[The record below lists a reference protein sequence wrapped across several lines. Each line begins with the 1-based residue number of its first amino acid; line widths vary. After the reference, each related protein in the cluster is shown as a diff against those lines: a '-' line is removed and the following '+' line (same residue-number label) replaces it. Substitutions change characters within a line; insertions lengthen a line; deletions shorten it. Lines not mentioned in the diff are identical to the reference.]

1 MADRAWFARRST
13 VLCAGT
19 VVAALASL
27 TPAVAQAPDATR
39 GHAPHPH
46 VHRHAGGPEPAAP
59 AARASSVTPVVPD
72 PGEAAVLGEEHARA
86 HAQRRRAEAG
96 AEGYPQA
103 KRTSGLAALALSQRR
118 TNAALPAARF
128 GRFTDFF
135 PSPDFGVHTALLP
148 TGKVLLFSFERV
160 EVNPTKETGPTDR
173 IGRTNAGRAFLW
185 DPSLGTGARAF
196 RKAEPPTVLMP
207 DGLNAPRPA
216 PFFCAG
222 HAYLPNGMVGVF
234 GGNTGGKGGSG
245 ARLSFVFD
253 PWTET
258 WFRNQDMAVG
268 RWYPSV
274 VTGADGRQIIMSG
287 QSERGTGTPTP
298 VVERFPALRHPV
310 PWRPYDIPVGLAPER
325 LRVDAPFRND
335 YPHLF
340 SLRDGMVYG
349 LGRDADQ
356 QWLFDPVK
364 ETRADLPR
372 RPADFRGYGSA
383 VPLPAGL
390 RGPDSVLVLGG
401 DPRDPN
407 TYRLSGGRWTTEEP
421 RAFGRTQ
428 DDTLILPDGTLLT
441 VNGALDTRNYG
452 YGPFNPKADLKYRR
466 IELRDAHGRWRLGPA
481 QRLPRGYHSNALV
494 LPDGRVMVTG
504 DELQQIAND
513 PDIQDGMDGSIEL
526 YEPPYLHRG
535 GGRPAL
541 DRVPAGELGYGKDFE
556 VASSTAAAVTRAV
569 LLAPTTVTHAV
580 NTSQR
585 HLELAVTARPAA
597 GRTKAGG
604 TKGAKGK
611 AGNARAAATIGLRTP
626 PSAADAPPG
635 YYLLFLL
642 DGKGVPSTGKWVKLG
657 GR

>member
-1 MADRAWFARRST
+1 MPGPLARRSA
-13 VLCAGT
+13 VLSACVAAA
-19 VVAALASL
+19 AALASL
-27 TPAVAQAPDATR
+27 TAPAPPASATAAGHTNPPGHHRPDDA
-39 GHAPHPH
+39 
-46 VHRHAGGPEPAAP
+46 
-59 AARASSVTPVVPD
+59 AARAGADPEGAERIEADPD
-72 PGEAAVLGEEHARA
+72 EAAVIGAEHARA
-86 HAQRRRAEAG
+86 HAQRRDAVKGPKE
-96 AEGYPQA
+96 YPQS
-103 KRTSGLAALALSQRR
+103 KRTASLAALTASQRQA
-118 TNAALPAARF
+118 NAAFSAARS
-128 GRFTDFF
+128 GRFTEFF

-185 DPSLGTGARAF
+185 DPSRGTGARAF
-196 RKAEPPTVLMP
+196 KKVEPPTVLMP
-207 DGLNAPRPA
+207 DGTHIPRPA

-222 HAYLPNGMVGVF
+222 HAFLPNGMVGVF

-245 ARLSFVFD
+245 AKLSFVFD

-310 PWRPYDIPVGLAPER
+310 PWRSYDIPVGLAAER
-325 LRVDAPFRND
+325 LRADAPFRND

-340 SLRDGMVYG
+340 SLRDGMIYG

-364 ETRADLPR
+364 ETRTDLPR

-383 VPLPAGL
+383 VPLPAGF

-401 DPRDPN
+401 DPHDPN
-407 TYRLSGGRWTTEEP
+407 TYRLSGGRWTTEQP

-441 VNGALDTRNYG
+441 VNGALDTRDYG
-452 YGPFNPKADLKYRR
+452 HGPFNPQADLSYRQ
-466 IELRDAHGRWRLGPA
+466 IELRDARGHWRLGPS

-494 LPDGRVMVTG
+494 LPDGRMMVTG

-513 PDIQDGMDGSIEL
+513 PDIGDEMDGSIEL
-526 YEPPYLHRG
+526 YEPAYLHQGR
-535 GGRPAL
+535 RPAL
-541 DRVPAGELGYGKDFE
+541 DRAPGGELGYGAAFE
-556 VASSTAAAVTRAV
+556 VRSSTAAAVTRAV

-585 HLELAVTARPAA
+585 HLELPITGVRGSA
-597 GRTKAGG
+597 
-604 TKGAKGK
+604 
-611 AGNARAAATIGLRTP
+611 IGLRTP
-626 PSAADAPPG
+626 PGAADAPPG
-635 YYLLFLL
+635 YYMLFLL
-642 DGKGVPSTGKWVKLG
+642 DAKGVPSTAKWVKLG
-657 GR
+657 GRR

>member
-1 MADRAWFARRST
+1 MPGPLARRSA
-13 VLCAGT
+13 VLSACMA
-19 VVAALASL
+19 VAAALAPL
-27 TPAVAQAPDATR
+27 GA
-39 GHAPHPH
+39 
-46 VHRHAGGPEPAAP
+46 AAP
-59 AARASSVTPVVPD
+59 LAYAAAVGHESPPGQHRAHDGTSRVEAD
-72 PGEAAVLGEEHARA
+72 ADEAAVLGEEHARA
-86 HAQRRRAEAG
+86 HAQRRSDAKGPKE
-96 AEGYPQA
+96 YPQA
-103 KRTSGLAALALSQRR
+103 KRTKSLASLKASQQKA
-118 TNAALPAARF
+118 NAAFSAARF
-128 GRFTDFF
+128 GRFTEFF

-185 DPSLGTGARAF
+185 DPSRGTGARAF
-196 RKAEPPTVLMP
+196 KKVEPPTVLMP
-207 DGLNAPRPA
+207 DGTRTPRPA

-222 HAYLPNGMVGVF
+222 HAFLPNGMVGVF

-245 ARLSFVFD
+245 AKLSFVFD
-253 PWTET
+253 PWTEK
-258 WFRNQDMAVG
+258 WFRNQDMSVG

-310 PWRPYDIPVGLAPER
+310 PWGPYDIPIDLAAER
-325 LRVDAPFRND
+325 LRADAPFRND

-340 SLRDGMVYG
+340 SLRDGMIYG

-364 ETRADLPR
+364 ETRTDLPR

-383 VPLPAGL
+383 VPLPAGF

-401 DPRDPN
+401 DPHDPN

-452 YGPFNPKADLKYRR
+452 HGPFNPQADLSYRQ
-466 IELRDAHGRWRLGPA
+466 IELRDARGHWRLGPA

-494 LPDGRVMVTG
+494 LPDGRMMVTG

-513 PDIQDGMDGSIEL
+513 PDIADKMDGSIEL
-526 YEPPYLHRG
+526 YEPAYLHRG
-535 GGRPAL
+535 SRPAL
-541 DRVPAGELGYGKDFE
+541 DRAPGGELGYGAGFE
-556 VASSTAAAVTRAV
+556 VRSSTAARVTRAV

-585 HLELAVTARPAA
+585 HLELPVT
-597 GRTKAGG
+597 GVH
-604 TKGAKGK
+604 
-611 AGNARAAATIGLRTP
+611 GNAIGLRTP

-635 YYLLFLL
+635 YYMLFLL
-642 DGKGVPSTGKWVKLG
+642 DGKGVPSTAKWVKLG
-657 GR
+657 IGRR

>member
-1 MADRAWFARRST
+1 MADRCGFVRRSAA
-13 VLCAGT
+13 LCAGT
-19 VVAALASL
+19 VVAALASVTPATSLAPTAAPTPAASL
-27 TPAVAQAPDATR
+27 TPAATQTPAAQAPVSRPSSGARIRT
-39 GHAPHPH
+39 AP
-46 VHRHAGGPEPAAP
+46 VPA
-59 AARASSVTPVVPD
+59 VPD
-72 PGEAAVLGEEHARA
+72 PGEAAVLGEAHARA
-86 HAQRRRAEAG
+86 HAERRRATAG
-96 AEGYPQA
+96 AEDYPQA
-103 KRTSGLAALALSQRR
+103 KRSSGLAALTLSQRR
-118 TNAALPAARF
+118 TNDALPAARF
-128 GRFTDFF
+128 GRFTEFF

-185 DPSLGTGARAF
+185 DPALGTGARAF
-196 RKAEPPTVLMP
+196 RKVEPPTVLMP

-258 WFRNQDMAVG
+258 WFRNQDMSVG

-310 PWRPYDIPVGLAPER
+310 PWRPYDIPVGLASER

-356 QWLFDPVK
+356 QWLFDPVE
-364 ETRADLPR
+364 ETRSDLPR

-441 VNGALDTRNYG
+441 VNGSLDTRDYG
-452 YGPFNPKADLKYRR
+452 HGPFNPKADLKYRR

-494 LPDGRVMVTG
+494 LPDGRVLVTG

-513 PDIQDGMDGSIEL
+513 PDIGDEMDGSIEL
-526 YEPPYLHRG
+526 YEPPYLHQG
-535 GGRPAL
+535 GNRPAL

-585 HLELAVTARPAA
+585 HLELAVTARPVAGRAA
-597 GRTKAGG
+597 GTGG
-604 TKGAKGK
+604 TL
-611 AGNARAAATIGLRTP
+611 GLRTP

-657 GR
+657 AR